1 MQVGAVVLLVM
12 LPMLIPRSLAA
23 VARFSGLSII
33 MVGCLASTIVGMSTL
48 AALQAST
55 QLWTGLV
62 LRQPPHA
69 RACGLPVQYG

>member
-55 QLWTGLV
+55 QLV
-62 LRQPPHA
+62 LRQQPHA
-69 RACGLPVQYG
+69 RACGLPVQHG